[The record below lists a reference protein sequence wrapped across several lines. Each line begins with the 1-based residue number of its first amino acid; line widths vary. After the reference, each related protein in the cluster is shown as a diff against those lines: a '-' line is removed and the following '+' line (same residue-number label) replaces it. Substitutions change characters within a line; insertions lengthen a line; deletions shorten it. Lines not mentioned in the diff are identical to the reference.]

1 MEKIL
6 VVDDEMYNRILLEE
20 ILTDISDEYEII
32 SAESGEAALEAIMNE
47 KPSLVFLDL
56 ILPDIDGM
64 KVIEKTRSK
73 DEVRDTKFII
83 TTGCAPCDLLPSVQ
97 SCTDAILYK
106 PFHQKKVVQILN
118 MFSRSNS
125 N

>member
-20 ILTDISDEYEII
+20 ILAGISDEYEII
-32 SAESGEAALEAIMNE
+32 SAESGEAAFEAIMNE
-47 KPSLVFLDL
+47 RPSMVFLDL

-64 KVIEKTRSK
+64 KVVEKTRSK
-73 DEVRDTKFII
+73 EEVRDTKFII
-83 TTGCAPCDLLPSVQ
+83 TTGCAPCELLPSVQ
-97 SCTDAILYK
+97 SCTEAILFK
-106 PFHQKKVVQILN
+106 PFQQSKVAQILN
-118 MFSRSNS
+118 NLSRGNS

>member
-32 SAESGEAALEAIMNE
+32 SAESGEAAFEAIMNE
-47 KPSLVFLDL
+47 RPSMVFLDL

-64 KVIEKTRSK
+64 KVVEKTRSK

-83 TTGCAPCDLLPSVQ
+83 TTGYAPCELLPSVQ
-97 SCTDAILYK
+97 SCTDAILFK
-106 PFHQKKVVQILN
+106 PFQQRKVAQILN
-118 MFSRSNS
+118 NLSRGNS